1 MRFTGRYNEVDAA
14 RVMTAT
20 VEFTV
25 DENHSYSEDIEVP
38 AEELTYSFDIDAQRS
53 EGYVAFINIR
63 IRSIK
68 PSAPIT
74 VTVGK
79 RTNDV
84 AACNHLSINDRHGL
98 PEDANMP
105 DMHVSLYCHSSNKA
119 HSDLCRSY
127 SIHQRCTMTSQMA

>member
-1 MRFTGRYNEVDAA
+1 MSFTSSLGRAMVFNEDHPSYGDLRPLYEVDAA

-25 DENHSYSEDIEVP
+25 DEDYSYFEDIKVP
-38 AEELTYSFDIDAQRS
+38 AEELTYSFEIDARRS
-53 EGYVAFINIR
+53 EGYVAFISIR

-79 RTNDV
+79 RTNNV
-84 AACNHLSINDRHGL
+84 AAFNRLSIDDRHGSPL
-98 PEDANMP
+98 PLRP
-105 DMHVSLYCHSSNKA
+105 QY
-119 HSDLCRSY
+119 
-127 SIHQRCTMTSQMA
+127 T